1 MTSTFE
7 IDFPKKKTLYR
18 TTSQDGA
25 TLGPRHID
33 VSYEPCMPRDALRGE
48 SSDSQAA
55 RRAAQTAKALRER
68 GKRLAVSHWRA
79 TLKKLFFEV
88 MALKSFCEGKSRNP
102 LKIWLKTF
110 DIFQYNLVG
119 WLD

>member
-7 IDFPKKKTLYR
+7 IDSPNKTLR
-18 TTSQDGA
+18 WTNSPDGA

-68 GKRLAVSHWRA
+68 GKRWESNLEEAVFWSHG
-79 TLKKLFFEV
+79 FEV
-88 MALKSFCEGKSRNP
+88 FFVKGNPGIP

-110 DIFQYNLVG
+110 DMFQYNLVG

>member
-7 IDFPKKKTLYR
+7 IDFPNKTLYR

-68 GKRLAVSHWRA
+68 GKRWESNLEEAV
-79 TLKKLFFEV
+79 F
-88 MALKSFCEGKSRNP
+88 
-102 LKIWLKTF
+102 
-110 DIFQYNLVG
+110 
-119 WLD
+119 